1 MPNMIDKRKLIRRHR
16 VKFNNKDVEK
26 IPNLFERKS
35 HKGIRRRL
43 ISNFSTAIM
52 DLRDTFS
59 VSK

>member
-1 MPNMIDKRKLIRRHR
+1 MPNMIDTRKPIRRCR
-16 VKFNNKDVEK
+16 VKFNNKDIEK
-26 IPNLFERKS
+26 IPNLFEKKS
-35 HKGIRRRL
+35 HKGIRRL